1 MIAIFYA
8 LEAEIRDLKK
18 APGFNA
24 LSSPDGNPLRA
35 NFKGQDLLLA
45 ATGVGKERARR
56 AAQNTLREYPISDV
70 ISTGFAGALNEKTR
84 TGDVV
89 IALQIQ
95 PEQMEPG
102 ERLLPA
108 AARLALAARSVNR
121 VDGFHILA
129 GSGVTSDQVC
139 ATPAAKRQLCSAFQ
153 ADFVDMESYW
163 IGRCAA
169 ARQLPFITI
178 RVVSDSVADDL
189 SFIGQITNTGKVS
202 PARTVR
208 HFVTHPG
215 DMPRTISLAGQMNRA
230 SRNLGWFLQH
240 LLVEIQSRDDYLAQ
254 GGLRK

>member
-1 MIAIFYA
+1 MIALFYA
-8 LEAEIRDLKK
+8 LEAEIRELKK
-18 APGFNA
+18 APGFNV
-24 LSSPDGNPLRA
+24 LSSPGGNPLRA
-35 NFKGQDLLLA
+35 NFKGRDLLLV
-45 ATGVGKERARR
+45 ATGVGKDLARQAAER
-56 AAQNTLREYPISDV
+56 TLREYPVSDV

-84 TGDVV
+84 AGDVV

-102 ERLLPA
+102 EHALPA
-108 AARLALAARSVNR
+108 AASLALAARSVHR
-121 VDGFHILA
+121 VDGFQILA
-129 GSGVTSDQVC
+129 GSGVTSNQVC

-189 SFIGQITNTGKVS
+189 SFIGQITAAGKVS

-215 DMPRTISLAGQMNRA
+215 DVPRTVGLAGQMGKA
-230 SRNLGWFLQH
+230 GRNLAWFLDR
-240 LLVEIQSRDDYLAQ
+240 LLVEI
-254 GGLRK
+254 